1 MPEKPVP
8 TINARMR
15 MGSDE
20 PPSTTVSGRCSSCD
34 VSVTVMWRNL
44 FLFISA
50 RMSSGIARDIRS
62 SRPVNFPSRKPISCM
77 KRISGS
83 ETQVA
88 FSR

>member
-1 MPEKPVP
+1 MWNGTPIFCRAMPAPMPEKPVP

-44 FLFISA
+44 FLFHWWILGMAELAHCTGNEPVPVPRFSA
-50 RMSSGIARDIRS
+50 
-62 SRPVNFPSRKPISCM
+62 P
-77 KRISGS
+77 
-83 ETQVA
+83 
-88 FSR
+88 